1 MIPVIYIQVS
11 NPNGLQH
18 RNEYSAQNI
27 SPGLTQTSDLHAS
40 FLSSIGNNGGQAV
53 VAVSMNDENA
63 SIGSYSVLNSGSVNV
78 AAGGGISSMGGGII
92 QSPTHKLHKGNFE
105 LSSMSELHFY

>member
-1 MIPVIYIQVS
+1 M
-11 NPNGLQH
+11 
-18 RNEYSAQNI
+18 A
-27 SPGLTQTSDLHAS
+27 QTSDLHAS
-40 FLSSIGNNGGQAV
+40 FLSSIGNNVGQAV

-92 QSPTHKLHKGNFE
+92 HSQTHKLPKGNIRLLLWIACVVIYVIKIAFIFSFC
-105 LSSMSELHFY
+105 L